1 MRLSAYV
8 LDSTILELLGH
19 GNEEDVKNI
28 VSMAIMSHKNCGLDY
43 SSMNQMEHS
52 HVKKLVLANEID
64 VSDQSEEECL
74 HQ

>member
-28 VSMAIMSHKNCGLDY
+28 VSVAIMSHNNCGLDG
-43 SSMNQMEHS
+43 
-52 HVKKLVLANEID
+52 
-64 VSDQSEEECL
+64 
-74 HQ
+74 